1 MIKEVFPGI
10 PFFLGIDPDPPTV
23 CVCACFC
30 TENDPKKDD
39 TTEDKDREA

>member
-10 PFFLGIDPDPPTV
+10 PIVLGIDPNPPTV

-39 TTEDKDREA
+39 STEDKDREA